1 MSTIAFGLTVK
12 NILSIY
18 GKRLLELLTVFIT
31 VPIITG
37 HFGLELM
44 GIWLLVTQLSQ
55 HIVLLEVGLNTSTTR
70 FLARFRAKKDLTMAS
85 IYLSSSVLTLI
96 IIGSIVV
103 MVSPLIAS
111 GFASIFLIPQDLVS
125 EIVWVVVVA
134 TVASGLGLFLRSG
147 NAMLSSISRFDVI
160 AFWETLVLAIRL
172 VLIVITFTWYDP
184 NFFVLGLITFVPAL
198 LGNIMIFSA
207 GRRVTSDVV
216 ISRHFIKMSAL
227 IQLFSISGAALL
239 ISMSAIILRQ
249 SSPMLVGWSMGL
261 EQVAML
267 AFPILIVFSVMPFV
281 TVAATLISPV
291 ASQLDALDNHET
303 LYNLSV
309 IAVRYVF
316 FISCIIWCGFYYL
329 GHDIFTL
336 WLGGPKVDSAALR
349 QISYNVIVIFT
360 GFVICSPGFIFRELL
375 IAVGWHWKVAVGE
388 IIGALIGV
396 SLGYILMV
404 GSGLGVLGMAIGIAT
419 AFLVRGLGFLTV
431 QCARYFK
438 IPYVELVR
446 NCFWRPIIV
455 ITVAII
461 LTESLLAVLSNY
473 YSGVFINLI
482 PFITILLI
490 SLIGAWFWIIDS
502 NHKRI
507 LKQSL
512 C

>member
-1 MSTIAFGLTVK
+1 MSNISFGLTVK

-18 GKRLLELLTVFIT
+18 GKRLLELLSVLVT

-96 IIGSIVV
+96 TIGFIVV
-103 MVSPLIAS
+103 MLSPLIAS

-125 EIVWVVVVA
+125 EIVWAVVVA

-147 NAMLSSISRFDVI
+147 TAMLASKSRFDVI

-172 VLIVITFTWYDP
+172 VLIVIAFTWYDP
-184 NFFVLGLITFVPAL
+184 NFFVLGLITFVPPL
-198 LGNIMIFSA
+198 LGNIMIFLA
-207 GRRVTSDVV
+207 GRRVSSDMT

-227 IQLFSISGAALL
+227 TQLFSMSGAALL
-239 ISMSAIILRQ
+239 ISMSAVILRQ
-249 SSPMLVGWSMGL
+249 SSPMLLGWSIGL
-261 EQVAML
+261 EQIALL

-281 TVAATLISPV
+281 TVGATLISPV
-291 ASQLDALDNHET
+291 ASQLDALDEHEK

-309 IAVRYVF
+309 IVVRYVL
-316 FISCIIWCGFYYL
+316 FIACIIWSGFYYL
-329 GHDIFTL
+329 GYEIFTL
-336 WLGGPKVDSAALR
+336 WLGGPKVDAAALM
-349 QISYNVIVIFT
+349 QISDNVILIFT
-360 GFVICSPGFIFRELL
+360 GFVICSPGFIFRQLL
-375 IAVGWHWKVAVGE
+375 IAVGRHWQVAFGE

-404 GSGLGVLGMAIGIAT
+404 VSGLGVLGMTIGIAT
-419 AFLVRGLGFLTV
+419 AFVVRGLGFLTV
-431 QCARYFK
+431 QCARYFE
-438 IPYVELVR
+438 IPYVELVS
-446 NCFWRPIIV
+446 NCFGRPIIV
-455 ITVAII
+455 ITVALI
-461 LTESLLAVLSNY
+461 LTESLLVVLSNY
-473 YSGVFINLI
+473 YSVTFLNVVSFIN
-482 PFITILLI
+482 ILFI
-490 SLIGAWFWIIDS
+490 SLIGAWFWIIDP

-507 LKQSL
+507 LRESF
-512 C
+512 